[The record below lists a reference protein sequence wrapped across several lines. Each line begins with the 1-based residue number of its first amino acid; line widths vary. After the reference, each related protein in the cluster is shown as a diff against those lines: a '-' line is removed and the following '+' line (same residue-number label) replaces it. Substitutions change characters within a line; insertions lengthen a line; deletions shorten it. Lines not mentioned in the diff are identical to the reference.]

1 MNILNKSLKKKADNI
16 HKDYTVRMKGP
27 NDIVVPQVL
36 ISNEMLGRMLEK
48 DIDLQTIIRSN
59 RYLSFYRTS
68 KDPHLNKL
76 PTEIIQ
82 YITSY
87 LPVISKQ
94 MIAYCKLC
102 FLEKTELQ
110 INNIIS
116 ENSFDRLWYDF
127 GSLDYI
133 WACDT
138 IKEAAQHLHYIQ
150 NQKKLFLRCARYNP

>member
-16 HKDYTVRMKGP
+16 HKDYAVRMKGP

-48 DIDLQTIIRSN
+48 DIDLQTIIRTN

-76 PTEIIQ
+76 PMEVIQ

-87 LPVISKQ
+87 LPIISKQ

-110 INNIIS
+110 ISNVIS
-116 ENSFDRLWYDF
+116 DNKFDILWYDF
-127 GSLDYI
+127 GSIDYT
-133 WACDT
+133 WASDT
-138 IKEAAQHLHYIQ
+138 IKEATQQLEHIQ
-150 NQKKLFLRCARYNP
+150 TQKKLFLKNARYNP